1 MTLKWNWKSIIECEE
16 ILIGRYRGKN
26 KRNWVSWNVVIAFKE
41 NYGLGFGSLQEL
53 NATLLTKTKSNILF
67 WLKYWYG
74 GSSFASTFS
83 ISMIGEDKSCYISE
97 RLTLCEPQWEWKKI
111 PNNNKEVS
119 ELVFYPLVGFD
130 KWNSNL
136 SIDGRFYVH
145 DLHVLIDSKVI
156 CSVINPVVWSKLFFF
171 FWRAC
176 MDCIPT
182 ALALA
187 HRGMSIR
194 SSSCRICFNRPES
207 SEHLVVACPYMH
219 EDLIWIFNWHGIP
232 LPSLSSMK
240 YVISYAANW
249 GYCPMKR
256 KSLLAVVYGWLWCVW
271 RTRNKK
277 YSTRCIT
284 FLLKRWIRPS
294 LRSLIE

>member
-1 MTLKWNWKSIIECEE
+1 
-16 ILIGRYRGKN
+16 
-26 KRNWVSWNVVIAFKE
+26 
-41 NYGLGFGSLQEL
+41 
-53 NATLLTKTKSNILF
+53 
-67 WLKYWYG
+67 
-74 GSSFASTFS
+74 
-83 ISMIGEDKSCYISE
+83 
-97 RLTLCEPQWEWKKI
+97 
-111 PNNNKEVS
+111 
-119 ELVFYPLVGFD
+119 
-130 KWNSNL
+130 
-136 SIDGRFYVH
+136 
-145 DLHVLIDSKVI
+145 
-156 CSVINPVVWSKLFFF
+156 
-171 FWRAC
+171 

-294 LRSLIE
+294 LRSLIEWKLVVALVIAIGLNGVVSHLAYCNLFVVPFFPVFLLVEQCHHTIIYMV